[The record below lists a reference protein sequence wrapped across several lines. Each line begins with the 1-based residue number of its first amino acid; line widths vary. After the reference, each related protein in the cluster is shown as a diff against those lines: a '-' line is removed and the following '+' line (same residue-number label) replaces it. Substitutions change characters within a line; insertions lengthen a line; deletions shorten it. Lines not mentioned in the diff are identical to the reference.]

1 MIIEGGLANLELLL
15 EDLDVS
21 QKGYYFPNGNKVN
34 VYIAL
39 NGKLSFPEPQGII
52 TTQDGSSVLIL
63 HPPIYVI
70 KDLNKSLDS
79 LISEYVIERSLA
91 EDVKVI
97 KNGNVYALEVKGSKV
112 YTPGRVKLVMGSCVS
127 SIVASIIALK
137 EGKPCIIKEEKGDDK
152 RFTALIEVLP

>member
-1 MIIEGGLANLELLL
+1 M
-15 EDLDVS
+15 
-21 QKGYYFPNGNKVN
+21 
-34 VYIAL
+34 
-39 NGKLSFPEPQGII
+39 
-52 TTQDGSSVLIL
+52 
-63 HPPIYVI
+63 
-70 KDLNKSLDS
+70 
-79 LISEYVIERSLA
+79 IERSLA
-91 EDVKVI
+91 EDVKVV